1 MYGRAVASAQPHADT
16 PKFRERLCRTLVEG
30 LLEEVELQLIEVR
43 SAQFLANHPWPP
55 GKRLR
60 PMVFLL
66 SNLSIQAADPGA
78 TGANGRE
85 SRLAAAIELL
95 HEASL
100 VHDDIVDRSPT
111 RRGLPS
117 LHTANGNGMAVLIG
131 DYMVFRGMKLIL
143 DSATSLQDVALAREL
158 TDTGLCIAHGEIDQ
172 LHRRLNRED
181 ARMSFDEYL
190 DVISHK
196 TAGFFAGCAE
206 AGAALAGAPE
216 RLRRHYRRFGMN
228 LGLAFQMV
236 DDVMDVFGDSDK
248 ARKTLR
254 NDLAEGT
261 VTLPVIHAYE
271 AFPADPTLGKFSRG
285 EPLSERER
293 ASLYRLLRDGAI
305 LRRCADS
312 VHRHAGL
319 AERELDSMPANIF
332 RLGLADLL
340 AYVTRCSWGGLEEA
354 LGDPPTGAG
363 ADG

>member
-1 MYGRAVASAQPHADT
+1 MASAQPHADT
-16 PKFRERLCRTLVEG
+16 PEFRERLCRTLVEG
-30 LLEEVELQLIEVR
+30 LLEEVELLLIEVR

-66 SNLSIQAADPGA
+66 SNLSIQAAGPGA
-78 TGANGRE
+78 PSANGRK

-117 LHTANGNGMAVLIG
+117 VHTANGDGMAVLIG

-143 DSATSLQDVALAREL
+143 DSVTSLQDVALAREL
-158 TDTGLCIAHGEIDQ
+158 TDTGLRIAHGEIDQ
-172 LHRRLNRED
+172 LHRRLNRGD
-181 ARMSFDEYL
+181 ARIGLDEYL

-206 AGAALAGAPE
+206 AGAALAGAPAP
-216 RLRRHYRRFGMN
+216 LRRHYRRFGMN

-271 AFPADPTLGKFSRG
+271 AFPTDVTLLKFSSG
-285 EPLSERER
+285 ETLSERER
-293 ASLYRLLRDGAI
+293 TSLYRLLRDEEI
-305 LRRCADS
+305 LRRCVDS
-312 VHRHAGL
+312 VRRYASI
-319 AERELDSMPANIF
+319 AERELDAMPANIF
-332 RLGLADLL
+332 RMGLADLL
-340 AYVTRCSWGGLEEA
+340 AYVTRCSWGGLEDA
-354 LGDPPTGAG
+354 LGEPSAG
-363 ADG
+363 AVTDG